1 MHLNIRRADINE
13 LIRPGTMSTI
23 IGKRGTGKSFLIRDI
38 LLTLRHIPRG
48 IVFSG
53 TERLKSYY
61 KHFLPDTPI
70 YYTVDPATIDEILE
84 EQANIIR
91 EAGGTSPDNEMFLVF
106 DDSLTF
112 DMGFAKKIFPLACAL
127 NITSFVL
134 QQDALAL
141 KPNVRAYVDNV
152 FLFSENI
159 RSNVNKLWKFYGNVF
174 PDQESFSKV
183 FDLCTSRY
191 ECMVINRKPDAT
203 QKIEDKVFYYRA
215 KEHPMSEAQ

>member
-1 MHLNIRRADINE
+1 MHLTIRRADINE

-23 IGKRGTGKSFLIRDI
+23 IGKRGSGKSFLIRDI

-48 IVFSG
+48 IVFCG
-53 TERLKSYY
+53 TERVKPYY
-61 KHFLPDTPI
+61 KNFLPDTPI
-70 YYTVDPATIDEILE
+70 YYTIDPATIDEILE

-106 DDSLTF
+106 DNPLTF
-112 DMGFAKKIFPLACAL
+112 DMDFAKKIFPLACAL

-134 QQDALAL
+134 QQDALEL

-159 RSNVNKLWKFYGNVF
+159 RSNVNKHWK
-174 PDQESFSKV
+174 
-183 FDLCTSRY
+183 
-191 ECMVINRKPDAT
+191 
-203 QKIEDKVFYYRA
+203 
-215 KEHPMSEAQ
+215 